1 MAARETPFAEKYGHP
16 QGPGHD
22 LLKEWLPLKKS
33 GLTPASPSVVDWKKL
48 ISVNSHKALEDYQRT
63 RFFGFT
69 ARELEQIGALAD
81 ARPGKWDSNSTTE
94 QADLDTVPLHPIFER
109 RHWEREGVVPLHFPK
124 HPYGDGNKFWEIKG
138 NDDIWEALQPALKIA
153 TLVLSNIA
161 TWQWFDA
168 LLNGIYEKIPEDEL
182 PAEIKKLDRWRFY
195 PSKSFNHQE
204 RTTAFNEVLDQIVG
218 SISWGFGVGQVSL
231 ECFPNNG
238 RYTNGI
244 TIGPRNSLLN
254 TEGTSFILIAHDF
267 VEPLFNPNLL
277 PEDRA
282 LNNFQIVSVVLHELT
297 HSMVTYLSGKL
308 RDTTDT
314 RFDDEPY
321 FMDEAIAETGFSM
334 QASVFGGIDIPLV
347 SGLDLP
353 GKSCGGM
360 FQFNFP
366 SVWFGGVSGGAVLS
380 PSKNQTLWDIR
391 AAYPVP
397 VEWFMGLHDE
407 NFWNFYLRAF
417 GPKATHMGPKIVGQ
431 WNRRSDQIYVTAPK
445 GIENTTPI
453 DVSSPAPESEMIS
466 VHIENKRRRIVKRI
480 MERAQNI
487 NPKQPGHY
495 FYSPRVAMEDKA
507 RYSGQVCP
515 RYDEIKQYFE
525 DNKTAL
531 GLGAMKFTIP
541 SPLLRS
547 YVVRHGGIDLTNP
560 EWTNFFVVA
569 NGHKEMFTYSHAG
582 HGMIGL
588 LKDGWKRPEI
598 PIGPTRQPSL
608 VRRVSNKFQPSAS
621 TSKRRQPKQPGEILA
636 KVFATLCSATLKNI
650 DPLESTLDYC
660 KISFWKGCNV
670 AWELNR
676 DYLERQGYGVPDM
689 PNGFPEDLKDLDRC
703 IYWSELFDNEAPKGM
718 IRRMRFEAPPV
729 LNPEVRGRKNIL
741 KKCVFQSQVA

>member
-1 MAARETPFAEKYGHP
+1 MSPLPTFEHSGGVSVSERTVDKTAAIVMFITGMLLGLSFFVATLRLFDEVIRPRYFPSLPSFRGSTERVTRSSARETPFAEKYGHP

-204 RTTAFNEVLDQIVG
+204 RTTAFNEVLDQI
-218 SISWGFGVGQVSL
+218 
-231 ECFPNNG
+231 
-238 RYTNGI
+238 
-244 TIGPRNSLLN
+244 
-254 TEGTSFILIAHDF
+254 
-267 VEPLFNPNLL
+267 
-277 PEDRA
+277 
-282 LNNFQIVSVVLHELT
+282 

-741 KKCVFQSQVA
+741 KKCVFQSQVAR